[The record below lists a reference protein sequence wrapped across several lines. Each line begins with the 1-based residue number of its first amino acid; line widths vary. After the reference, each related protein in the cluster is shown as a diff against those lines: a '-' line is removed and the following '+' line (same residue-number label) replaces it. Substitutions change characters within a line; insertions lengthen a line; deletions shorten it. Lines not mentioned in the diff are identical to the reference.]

1 MTNETK
7 GFLSLGYWNRQ
18 KELLD
23 EAHRLHRASKAVREA
38 KGAAAA
44 PGAPAHAD
52 KGANARGSAQTSHGS
67 TPRRTGRPP
76 AANKRRVPAWRS
88 AAARMGSSL
97 VAVGERL
104 ERLGTSSARP
114 S

>member
-1 MTNETK
+1 MINETK

-23 EAHRLHRASKAVREA
+23 EAHSLHRANRAVREA
-38 KGAAAA
+38 KDAAAA
-44 PGAPAHAD
+44 HGARAHAD
-52 KGANARGSAQTSHGS
+52 KGANARGADPTSHRS

-76 AANKRRVPAWRS
+76 VANKRPVPAWRS

-104 ERLGTSSARP
+104 ERLAPSRTRP